1 MRDVRRNL
9 KKEGEIMPVFI
20 EEVLKQMNTQLNRI
34 EICLNKLS
42 EEDIWKKMKINTN
55 SIGNLCIH
63 LAGNEYQHLVS
74 GIGEQPFIRK
84 RSEEFNVLNIMKKEE
99 LIKRLRSVRQES
111 TSVLLKLNDE
121 DLTREVKVY
130 YDEEDWKRMRNTLEA
145 GEPFYNRPIQTHLFH
160 VAEHYGYH
168 TGQIVFLTKLLQ
180 EDKKHITQYRH

>member
-1 MRDVRRNL
+1 MSL
-9 KKEGEIMPVFI
+9 FI

-42 EEDIWKKMKINTN
+42 EEDIWNKIKSSTN

-63 LAGNEYQHLVS
+63 LAGNEYQHFVS
-74 GIGEQPFIRK
+74 GIGGQPFIRE
-84 RSEEFNVLNIMKKEE
+84 RSEEFNASNAMNKEE
-99 LIKRLRSVRQES
+99 LIKRLRFVRQES

-130 YDEEDWKRMRNTLEA
+130 YDEEDWKRMRNSLDA
-145 GEPFYNRPIQTHLFH
+145 GEPFYSRPIQTHLFH

-168 TGQIVFLTKLLQ
+168 TGQIVFITKILQ
-180 EDKKHITQYRH
+180 EDKEYITQFRH